1 MGKGAKKTKGAIGDE
16 TTQRGRKCSTTNRS
30 L

>member
-1 MGKGAKKTKGAIGDE
+1 MANGDE
-16 TTQRGRKCSTTNRS
+16 KNEGDDRGRNNTKGRKCSTTNRS